1 MSQWLDRNPNDLAV
15 RRDFALFLIGENDYP
30 GARVQYEA
38 ILKQDANN
46 ALAMNNLG
54 YMIQRSEP
62 ERALALLTRASKLA
76 PNSAEVTDTL
86 GWFKLQ
92 QQKDAAGSLVF
103 LQRAHALK
111 PQDGQITY
119 HLVVALDAN
128 AKRDAAR
135 ALLKPLLASGAKFEE
150 LPDALRLASA
160 WR

>member
-1 MSQWLDRNPNDLAV
+1 LR
-15 RRDFALFLIGENDYP
+15 
-30 GARVQYEA
+30 
-38 ILKQDANN
+38 
-46 ALAMNNLG
+46 
-54 YMIQRSEP
+54 
-62 ERALALLTRASKLA
+62 
-76 PNSAEVTDTL
+76 
-86 GWFKLQ
+86 
-92 QQKDAAGSLVF
+92 QQKDSAGGLVL

-119 HLVVALDAN
+119 HLAVALDAN